1 MIQPEEAQPKPRS
14 LTDLFVSFTILAL
27 QGFGGVHAVVQRE
40 LVDRKRWLSREEFI
54 GDWAVAQIMPGA
66 NVANLALMIG
76 GRHFGLPGAIA
87 AIGGLLAV
95 PAMLVLLLALAYSHF
110 VSHPAMAGAMR
121 GIGAVTAGIV
131 FSAALRL
138 IGALR
143 GNVLTIPV
151 CAIAGAAA
159 FVIVG
164 VLRLPLMVALAAVGG
179 VACTAAYAKLK
190 PGLKR

>member
-1 MIQPEEAQPKPRS
+1 MIQSEEAAQAKPTS
-14 LTDLFVSFTILAL
+14 LSDLFISFTILAL

-40 LVDRKRWLSREEFI
+40 LVDRKRWLTREEFI

-76 GRHFGLPGAIA
+76 GRHFGLPGAVA
-87 AIGGLLAV
+87 AIGGLLTV
-95 PAMLVLLLALAYSHF
+95 PAMLILLLAMAYSHF

-131 FSAALRL
+131 FSSALRL
-138 IGALR
+138 VGALR
-143 GNVLTIPV
+143 GNVLTLPL

-164 VLRLPLMVALAAVGG
+164 VLRLPLMVALGAVGG
-179 VACTAAYAKLK
+179 IACTAAYARM
-190 PGLKR
+190 KR